1 MFLHAKRFSAR
12 EARFSHLACYPEFMN
27 DAERITINVIGAGQW
42 GPNLIRNF
50 FSSSRS
56 QVGMICDVDDTKLQ
70 GLSGRFPGV
79 RLTPNSDE
87 AITDP
92 AADAVAITTPVST
105 HYELAHKALLADKH
119 VFVEKPLARK
129 VEECLELNELA
140 QQRKRIL
147 MVGHVFKFNPGI
159 QYVKGILQEKAIGKV
174 ISMHAIRTNLGPV
187 RTDVNALWD
196 LGSHDLSIFNYWLA
210 AQPSS
215 VTASGLSYLSE
226 QREDTVIANY
236 WYPDQVMATI
246 YVSWL
251 HPRKVREI
259 TVVGSEK
266 MLVWNDMDL
275 NEPVRIYDKGVER
288 ETDLYADTFGS
299 FRLTLREG
307 AVTIP
312 PVRGGEPL
320 ANECDHFIECILN
333 QKTPLTDGEDGLAVV
348 RALAAADQSIANNNQ
363 NVTL

>member
-1 MFLHAKRFSAR
+1 
-12 EARFSHLACYPEFMN
+12 MN
-27 DAERITINVIGAGQW
+27 DVKRITINVIGAGHW

-50 FSSSRS
+50 FTSPRS
-56 QVGMICDVDDTKLQ
+56 QVGMVCDVNDEKLQ
-70 GLSGRFPGV
+70 GLSARFPGV
-79 RLTPNSDE
+79 QLTLNSDE
-87 AITDP
+87 AIIDP

-105 HYELAHKALLADKH
+105 HYELAHQALLANKH

-129 VEECLELNELA
+129 VDECLELNELA
-140 QQRKRIL
+140 QQRERIL

-159 QYVKGILQEKAIGKV
+159 RYVKALLQEETLGKI
-174 ISMHAIRTNLGPV
+174 ISLHAIRTNLGPV

-196 LGSHDLSIFNYWLA
+196 LGSHDLSILNYWLA
-210 AQPSS
+210 DQPSS

-236 WYPDQVMATI
+236 LYPEQVMATI

-275 NEPVRIYDKGVER
+275 NEPVRIYDKGIAQ

-312 PVRGGEPL
+312 PVRGAEPL
-320 ANECDHFIECILN
+320 ASECDHFLECIFN

-348 RALAAADQSIANNNQ
+348 RALVAADQSIANNNQ
-363 NVTL
+363 TVAL

>member
-1 MFLHAKRFSAR
+1 MK
-12 EARFSHLACYPEFMN
+12 
-27 DAERITINVIGAGQW
+27 DVERIIINVIGAGQW

-50 FSSSRS
+50 SNSPRS
-56 QVGMICDVDDTKLQ
+56 QVGIICDVDETKLQ
-70 GLSGRFPGV
+70 GLSARFPGV
-79 RLTPNSDE
+79 QVTGNSDD

-92 AADAVAITTPVST
+92 AADAVAVTTPVST

-119 VFVEKPLARK
+119 VFVEKPMAQK

-140 QQRKRIL
+140 NQRERIL

-159 QYVKGILQEKAIGKV
+159 QYVKELLQEGTLGKI

-187 RTDVNALWD
+187 RTDANALWD

-210 AQPSS
+210 EQPSS

-236 WYPDQVMATI
+236 LYPDQVMATI

-275 NEPVRIYDKGVER
+275 YEPVRIYDKGVEQG
-288 ETDLYADTFGS
+288 TDLYADTFGA

-312 PVRGGEPL
+312 RVQGAEPL
-320 ANECDHFIECILN
+320 AGECEHFLECILK
-333 QKTPLTDGEDGLAVV
+333 QKTPLTDGEDGLGVV
-348 RALAAADQSIANNNQ
+348 RALAAADQSIANQ
-363 NVTL
+363 SQWVTLK

>member
-1 MFLHAKRFSAR
+1 
-12 EARFSHLACYPEFMN
+12 MN

-50 FSSSRS
+50 STSPRS
-56 QVGMICDVDDTKLQ
+56 QVGMICDVDDAKLQ
-70 GLSGRFPGV
+70 GLKARFPGV
-79 RLTPNSDE
+79 KLTGNSDE

-92 AADAVAITTPVST
+92 AADAVAVTTPVSS
-105 HYELAHKALLADKH
+105 HYELAHKALSADKH
-119 VFVEKPLARK
+119 VFVEKPLART
-129 VEECLELNELA
+129 VEECHELNKLA
-140 QQRKRIL
+140 QQRERIL

-159 QYVKGILQEKAIGKV
+159 RYVKTLLEEEAVGKV
-174 ISMHAIRTNLGPV
+174 ISMHAVRTNLGPV

-210 AQPSS
+210 DQPSS

-226 QREDTVIANY
+226 QREDMVIANY
-236 WYPDQVMATI
+236 FYPDQVMATL

-266 MLVWNDMDL
+266 MLVWSDMDL
-275 NEPVRIYDKGVER
+275 NEPVRIYDKGVEQ
-288 ETDLYADTFGS
+288 EADLYADTFGA
-299 FRLTLREG
+299 FRLILREG

-312 PVRGGEPL
+312 PVRGAEPL
-320 ANECDHFIECILN
+320 ASECDHFLECILS
-333 QKTPLTDGEDGLAVV
+333 QKPPLTDGEDGLAVV
-348 RALAAADQSIANNNQ
+348 KALAAADQSIANQ
-363 NVTL
+363 SQMVTL